1 MVLTLVPVIK
11 SPWITSGDA
20 KRSVTRRFD
29 GTAIQRGR
37 NMNCVA
43 MARTVTLP
51 SAATLVPRLC
61 SANSPERCSALG
73 STRST
78 LLGGLTPMV
87 SAVNRIVLRAAATNT
102 PTPKAHSSSVRRIHC
117 SCISGGAWDIRLS
130 YTPARN
136 KDEQIDQQISEHQ
149 KCDSRSSKH
158 GCAQRYRSHH
168 ARECRFVNLINFVQL
183 RIFYSF
189 RLHPDSPSGEF
200 NRIESILRR
209 QRRPLTAMPFPT
221 SKDRTLQDIQLARI
235 SQ

>member
-78 LLGGLTPMV
+78 LLGGLIPMV

-117 SCISGGAWDIRLS
+117 SCISGGAWDIRLPH
-130 YTPARN
+130 TPARN
-136 KDEQIDQQISEHQ
+136 KDEQIDQQVPEHQ
-149 KCDSRSSKH
+149 ECDSRSSKH
-158 GCAQRYRSHH
+158 GCAQRYKSHH
-168 ARECRFVNLINFVQL
+168 SRKCCLVNLIACLGIRDCSQFGSQPETPVVLESSRTNQL
-183 RIFYSF
+183 
-189 RLHPDSPSGEF
+189 PD
-200 NRIESILRR
+200 
-209 QRRPLTAMPFPT
+209 A
-221 SKDRTLQDIQLARI
+221 RTYQ
-235 SQ
+235 